1 MKRRI
6 SFLLA
11 LCLLVA
17 MAPTVLAEEETVE
30 LTFWHQYT
38 DNTVMDDVCAAFNE
52 SHPGIHV
59 TPVAFKTQDINK
71 TLRMALTSGTGPDLF
86 YYDSGPGY
94 LGALAEAGLLMD
106 LTEAAQQYNWYEE
119 LADWALNS
127 ATWKG
132 TLYGIANEYEMLCVF
147 YNKAIFEQLGV
158 SEPTTYD
165 EFLSICQTAKDAGIV
180 AVVLDDMEK
189 WPGYHYE
196 SLYFGAFGGN
206 ELVRSIMDQEQENG
220 WNQPALAEGLNAL
233 KDLVAQGYT
242 SSFPN
247 GIAHDDALR
256 DFYSGGGA
264 MYLTGTWQVSTMYE
278 NMGDNVGLFLFP
290 SAKEDITTMPPVGV
304 GSAMQVNAGTQH
316 PEEALIFLDYLY
328 DAQTGAKLWMEGA
341 ECITPA
347 AVDTSDLS
355 FNPLFLEVM
364 EIAGAT
370 DVFNY
375 NIDVLMP
382 ANVNDVTGNYI
393 QQILDGYITGEDAV
407 QQKQEAFA
415 QAIAEGLY

>member
-1 MKRRI
+1 MRKLI
-6 SFLLA
+6 STLLV
-11 LCLLVA
+11 LCLLMGTAA
-17 MAPTVLAEEETVE
+17 MAAAQETVE

-52 SHPGIHV
+52 SHPGIKV
-59 TPVAFKTQDINK
+59 NPVAFKTQDINK

-94 LGALAEAGLLMD
+94 LGAMASAGLLMD
-106 LTEAAQQYNWYEE
+106 LTEAAQQYGWYDE

-147 YNKAIFEQLGV
+147 YNKAIFQQLGV
-158 SEPTTYD
+158 DAPATYD
-165 EFLSICQTAKDAGIV
+165 QFLDICQKAKDAGIV

-206 ELVRSIMDQEQENG
+206 QLIRDIMDQNLDGG
-220 WNQPALAEGLNAL
+220 WNQPVLAEALNAL
-233 KDLVAQGYT
+233 TDLVKAGYT
-242 SSFPN
+242 SEFPN

-264 MYLTGTWQVSTMYE
+264 MYLTGTWQVTSLWE
-278 NMGDNVGLFLFP
+278 NMGENVGLFVFP
-290 SAKEDITTMPPVGV
+290 SAKEGVETLPPVGV
-304 GSAMQVNAGTQH
+304 GSAMQVNATTKH
-316 PEEALIFLDYLY
+316 PEETLIFLDYLF
-328 DAQTGAKLWMEGA
+328 DAQTGAKMWMVGA
-341 ECITPA
+341 DCITPA
-347 AVDTSDLS
+347 QIDTGDLT

-364 EIAGAT
+364 EIANTT

-382 ANVNDVTGNYI
+382 AGVNDVTGNYI
-393 QQILDGYITGEDAV
+393 QQILDGYITGEQAV
-407 QQKQEAFA
+407 AQKQEAFA
-415 QAIAEGLY
+415 QAIADGLY